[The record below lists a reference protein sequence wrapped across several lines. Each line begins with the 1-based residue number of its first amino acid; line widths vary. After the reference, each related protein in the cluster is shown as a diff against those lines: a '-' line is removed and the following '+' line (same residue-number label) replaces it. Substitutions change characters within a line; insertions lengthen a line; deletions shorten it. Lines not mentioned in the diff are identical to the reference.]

1 MAGHRQCGVCGWRVE
16 RGSSCSSVVTSCC
29 GNKHHRDCIQVLA
42 SLGLSSCPS
51 CGSGEEYKSEMVVN
65 GIYFSSVQPG
75 LQDESASPS
84 PVQEDSF
91 RDSGISLSSPLTSS
105 TPINVQS
112 EMDNTQKRKSIND
125 LCSSVKR
132 SKSHHGESGLDDVLS
147 NSLIE
152 LKPRKIEESELE
164 METDQEDGSVVV
176 NDSDKSDYEHSSRP
190 EIDFQIPEKEIE
202 MSSSSSGKNELAIIS
217 TSLEDLEDSDSY
229 LDDSLGELYASS
241 DETEY
246 DSEDLKALNDETD
259 FELEDLRAVK
269 DETDF
274 DLEDPQAL
282 NDETDFELEDPQAL
296 NKEEKETAS
305 SGNTESNCEIEEV
318 KDLPALTYEPRRGKK
333 ISKKQRKRKQK
344 EILKQIRK
352 RPLKD
357 RSVLHGH
364 HPAFHIWNPEVGFE
378 FGELTRLI
386 ILMSGR
392 RLHRS

>member
-91 RDSGISLSSPLTSS
+91 RDSGISMSSPLTSS

-202 MSSSSSGKNELAIIS
+202 MSSSSSGKNELVIIS

-241 DETEY
+241 DETDF
-246 DSEDLKALNDETD
+246 DSEDLI
-259 FELEDLRAVK
+259 
-269 DETDF
+269 
-274 DLEDPQAL
+274 AL

-305 SGNTESNCEIEEV
+305 SGNTESNCEIEV

-386 ILMSGR
+386 ILMSGG
-392 RLHRS
+392 RLQRS